1 MSKKNKYQNIADE
14 ECKQAVIFARVSSEE
29 QKKGASIDAQ
39 LKTVIDYCDN
49 RKFKILD
56 KFSIVES
63 STRGGRLKFYEMLE
77 FVKAQKHK
85 TAIVVNC
92 VDRLQRGYKECV
104 ELDDL
109 RKQGRIELHFYKE
122 GFYLHRDSNS
132 SDILRWDM
140 GVLSAKMYVG
150 SLRDN
155 VIRSQEYKRE
165 NGQWQSCAPVGY
177 LNISQTK
184 TTPADIVIDE
194 ERAPKVKR
202 LFEEYAKGGRTLQD
216 ITNLARTMG
225 LSSKM
230 CRVNKTISRAQIQN
244 ILKNT
249 FYIGYFTQKG
259 KVYKHNYP
267 LFIDEDLFRIVQD
280 TMEGRKRAPSKLYYG
295 DKQYVFTGLVRCGCC
310 GSLMTCETKV
320 KDEKHSYNYL
330 KCNKLRSK
338 CSQKPINE
346 AKILAQLE
354 NELCLPFA
362 ISDDMLKNIKSE
374 VKKRLKEENVNT
386 ANLKR
391 DITIK
396 LNNLDEQIKTL
407 FRGYIQGKCDEK
419 MYNELKTEIEL
430 EKEKLQKDMG
440 RYLEIDTETDE
451 ILANIAEVAAN
462 VGKFL
467 KSPIISQKR
476 DILKLILSN
485 CKTDEKNLCF
495 TITKPFDKMLKTP
508 EIDKWCAILCSY
520 RTENY
525 DEFKELTRKMELFE
539 DSVEEDL

>member
-39 LKTVIDYCDN
+39 IKTVVDYCDN
-49 RKFKILD
+49 HNFKRLET
-56 KFSIVES
+56 FSIVES
-63 STRGGRLKFYEMLE
+63 STNGGRKKFYEMLD
-77 FVKAQKHK
+77 FVKQQKHK
-85 TAIVVNC
+85 IAIVVNC

-104 ELDDL
+104 ELDEL

-122 GFYLHRDSNS
+122 SLIVTKDSNS
-132 SDILRWDM
+132 SDIMRWDI
-140 GVLSAKMYVG
+140 GVFSAKTYVG

-165 NGQWQSCAPVGY
+165 QGQWQSCAPVGY
-177 LNISQTK
+177 LNIPKTK
-184 TTPADIVIDE
+184 TTPADIIIDPD
-194 ERAPKVKR
+194 RAPKVKR

-216 ITNLARTMG
+216 ITNLARTLG
-225 LSSKM
+225 LYSKM
-230 CRVNKTISRAQIQN
+230 CRVNKTISRAQVQN

-249 FYIGYFTQKG
+249 FYIGYFKQKG
-259 KVYKHNYP
+259 KVYKHHYP
-267 LFIDEDLFRIVQD
+267 RFIDEELFHIVQNV
-280 TMEGRKRAPSKLYYG
+280 MEGRKRAPSKLYYG
-295 DKQYVFTGLVRCGCC
+295 DKQYIFSGLVRCGCC

-338 CSQKPINE
+338 CSQKPLNE
-346 AKILAQLE
+346 TKILAQLE
-354 NELCLPFA
+354 KELCLPMN
-362 ISDDMLKNIKSE
+362 ISDEMLKNIKSE
-374 VKKRLKEENVNT
+374 VKKQLKEERVNT
-386 ANLKR
+386 ATLKR

-396 LNNLDEQIKTL
+396 INQLDEQLKTL

-419 MYNELKTEIEL
+419 MYNELKTEIEF
-430 EKEKLQKDMG
+430 EKEKLQKDMD

-451 ILANIAEVAAN
+451 TLANIAEIAAN

-476 DILKLILSN
+476 DILNLILSD
-485 CKTDEKNLCF
+485 CKTEGKNLCF
-495 TITKPFDKMLKTP
+495 SIVKPFDVLLKTP
-508 EIDKWCAILCSY
+508 EIDKWC
-520 RTENY
+520 R
-525 DEFKELTRKMELFE
+525 
-539 DSVEEDL
+539 